1 MNERPIIFSGESV
14 RAILEGRKTQTRR
27 VVKNVT
33 GDSIFWKDGRSF
45 PLPTCD
51 RVRETHWDNGCGVIL
66 CPYGRPGDRLWV
78 REAWQLFRDRTP
90 EQQAK
95 IAAWFAKGDHS
106 NFMNE
111 IEEWS
116 PMPDGQIKYCY
127 AADFG
132 DWAYDVDSDMK
143 PWKSSIFM
151 PRAVSRLTLEI
162 TTVRV
167 ERLQDITEADARA
180 EGVGDE
186 EMVNRVDTD
195 ILPTAAMLHE
205 PFENDRVWF
214 AHAWNEINGKKYS
227 WQSNP
232 WVWVIEWSRI

>member
-1 MNERPIIFSGESV
+1 
-14 RAILEGRKTQTRR
+14 
-27 VVKNVT
+27 
-33 GDSIFWKDGRSF
+33 
-45 PLPTCD
+45 
-51 RVRETHWDNGCGVIL
+51 
-66 CPYGRPGDRLWV
+66 
-78 REAWQLFRDRTP
+78 
-90 EQQAK
+90 
-95 IAAWFAKGDHS
+95 
-106 NFMNE
+106 
-111 IEEWS
+111 
-116 PMPDGQIKYCY
+116 MPDGQIKYCY